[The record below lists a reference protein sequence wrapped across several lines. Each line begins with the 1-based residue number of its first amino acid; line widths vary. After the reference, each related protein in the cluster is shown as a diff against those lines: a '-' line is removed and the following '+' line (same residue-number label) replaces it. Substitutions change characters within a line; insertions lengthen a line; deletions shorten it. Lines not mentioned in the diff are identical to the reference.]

1 MPSSMIFAALAG
13 AWLVV
18 LVPMVSKRR
27 QEVVRTAETALAA
40 RVLRRPDPFRAAPQ
54 RGQEIP
60 MIPGRVVQREPAV
73 DERRYRAGR
82 GGYDPEVAAQLARAK
97 YTFRQRVVL
106 GLALAALVTVVLAYT
121 VSPLLWWLHAAL
133 DVAIVAYLGYLRR
146 QVRIEDQV
154 RQRRAARLAG
164 SRSPASVVADV
175 PVEVMQDVEPIREPT
190 VWPTP
195 ELPATHP
202 TAVALDFDD
211 EDPIF
216 DDLQPVFEPPY
227 RRAVGE

>member
-1 MPSSMIFAALAG
+1 
-13 AWLVV
+13 
-18 LVPMVSKRR
+18 
-27 QEVVRTAETALAA
+27 
-40 RVLRRPDPFRAAPQ
+40 
-54 RGQEIP
+54 
-60 MIPGRVVQREPAV
+60 VQREPAV

-82 GGYDPEVAAQLARAK
+82 GGYDPEVAAQQARSK
-97 YTFRQRVVL
+97 YAFRQRVVL
-106 GLALAALVTVVLAYT
+106 GLALAALATIVLAYA
-121 VSPLLWWLHAAL
+121 VSPLLWWLHATL

-146 QVRIEDQV
+146 QVRIEEQV

-164 SRSPASVVADV
+164 SRSRESVAADV
-175 PVEVMQDVEPIREPT
+175 PAEAIQDVEPIREPT

-195 ELPATHP
+195 ELPVTYP